1 MKLIFL
7 DKAWE
12 DYLSW
17 LKEDKSILR
26 KINDLIKDIKRH
38 TFNGIGKP
46 EPLRHDLSGCWSR
59 RIKGT
64 HRLIYRIEA
73 DNLIII
79 ACRYHYV
86 W

>member
-38 TFNGIGKP
+38 PFNGIGKP

-59 RIKGT
+59 RINGT